1 MGYSKNHNNAWTHKD
16 YHHKGH
22 SDTTNYDAY
31 VKYYNCSQTCGESS
45 SGSGCSACNTACQVC
60 NTCESSCQ
68 HQGQLV
74 SSQKNLANY
83 ITYDKTID
91 LINIDDNN
99 YEGANKIAIDHRH
112 WNELINYI
120 NAAADYVNNA
130 LDQLLIQHPAGL
142 TEYTTLDI
150 TKAKIAYKK
159 ESAFDKDGK
168 ETNVTITDP
177 WKNLPKKKES
187 ELITSADF
195 KKVNEAIK
203 LFKNIQDEA
212 IISENEITQNELQ
225 TDFETQQP
233 VTRVDFKK
241 LVTLMNETA
250 GVPNLVPCCEKTAGE
265 YCIKCD
271 VNKLI

>member
-1 MGYSKNHNNAWTHKD
+1 MARHNENGTPPVYHAYHTNLYSDIGLYGRNVDYYNCMMGYSD
-16 YHHKGH
+16 
-22 SDTTNYDAY
+22 SP
-31 VKYYNCSQTCGESS
+31 
-45 SGSGCSACNTACQVC
+45 SGGGCSACNTACQVC

-83 ITYDKTID
+83 ITYDNTID
-91 LINIDDNN
+91 LIDIDDNDYIEN
-99 YEGANKIAIDHRH
+99 DKVIIDHRH
-112 WNELINYI
+112 WNELIDYI
-120 NAAADYVNNA
+120 NAAAEYINNA
-130 LDQLLIQHPAGL
+130 LDQLLIQHPTGL
-142 TEYTTLDI
+142 TEYTVLDI

-159 ESAFDKDGK
+159 ESTFDKNGK

-177 WKNLPKKKES
+177 WENLTNKKES

-203 LFKNIQDEA
+203 LFKNVQDEA
-212 IISENEITQNELQ
+212 IISENEITQDELR
-225 TDFETQQP
+225 TDFKIQQP
-233 VTRVDFKK
+233 ITRADFKK
-241 LVTLMNETA
+241 LVILMNETA